1 MRVLNQRVLAL
12 LVMLLGVMGLT
23 CPESVA
29 QQNRTAQ
36 QSIASGSDKLMSLGD
51 YYLRTDDT
59 ADTADRYYKQLVNSF
74 PGTRNAGIA
83 QYKRGVYWQK
93 KFYILKQRNGKID
106 KKALSAL
113 TEAEGQLY
121 DFITKDAESTKTLD
135 LLADAEF
142 SLAFVY
148 LQNNRPKEAKGW
160 LNQIIYKDAKLD
172 GKLYIYRVVW
182 STNPNDVV
190 DRNYDAAQLAQFAH
204 DTIAKGLSSEQVISQ
219 VTQWCR
225 RQ

>member
-1 MRVLNQRVLAL
+1 
-12 LVMLLGVMGLT
+12 MLLAVLGVTALT
-23 CPESVA
+23 CIESAA
-29 QQNRTAQ
+29 QPNRTARK
-36 QSIASGSDKLMSLGD
+36 STATSSDKLMSLGD
-51 YYLRTDDT
+51 FYLRSDDT
-59 ADTADRYYKQLVNSF
+59 ADTADRYYKQLVNTF

-106 KKALSAL
+106 KAALSAL

-121 DFITKDAESTKTLD
+121 DFITKDADSTKTLD
-135 LLADAEF
+135 LLTDAEF

-148 LQNNRPKEAKGW
+148 LQNNKRKDAIGW
-160 LNQIIYKDAKLD
+160 LNQIIYEDAKQD

-190 DRNYDAAQLAQFAH
+190 DRNYDAVQLAQFAR
-204 DTIAKGLSSEQVISQ
+204 DTIDKGLSPEQVISQ